1 MNKMDTRECLD
12 SDSDVE
18 DPAMAEV
25 LNFASK
31 KHHTVMLNFGDEE
44 KLTIGTTKI
53 KRGDIYSANK
63 QENALLFVQNL
74 DKISQAKQ
82 EGKAPMDM
90 TFNEDNSTMLNTNA
104 QNCDNVSDFSQGL
117 QFKSK
122 AEDDVILNVSPQKYE
137 KPKDELFLKFFSMY
151 TKRSVEE
158 KKQTRQMQR
167 FKSLETDTS
176 PRSIFA

>member
-74 DKISQAKQ
+74 DKIS
-82 EGKAPMDM
+82 
-90 TFNEDNSTMLNTNA
+90 
-104 QNCDNVSDFSQGL
+104 
-117 QFKSK
+117 
-122 AEDDVILNVSPQKYE
+122 
-137 KPKDELFLKFFSMY
+137 
-151 TKRSVEE
+151 
-158 KKQTRQMQR
+158 
-167 FKSLETDTS
+167 
-176 PRSIFA
+176 